1 MEKKKNVVEKVR
13 LEYLYPNI
21 NNERRYHRLEKEPLL
36 LFVANQEIIW
46 DEQMQELVSE
56 KSLIWKHN
64 TRSEL
69 IEFDLELV
77 QYWSN
82 EVTEK
87 IANYLEKNPLALP
100 RFIQN
105 HIVKIISGLLGE
117 DIYYPYTGKFDGV
130 YFNHDFDIRY
140 FESTALHITTVS
152 YHDKSRKNLK
162 NYLNNQYEAKYKL
175 AVFSSVLS
183 NLLDRGV
190 NLEEYKF
197 STIGEDGTYCSLN
210 TSTSLKE
217 IMDQAIGDMEY
228 HYVREDGEEFSK
240 EEILEYFDIRT
251 LSDFFSRIME
261 LSERDYYSSI
271 VGSEGI
277 LNPEKLLPVM
287 NKNFKVMGEYP
298 KENLI
303 SVEELCQRM
312 RQKLKKCKQETEI
325 VVIER
330 KIEQIKRLVGKLKE
344 EETSISLDTLGEKLN
359 ELYQEIDSTVIANK
373 RDFLQ
378 LLEAITKEAKASEE
392 YGETPEDLS
401 QELEESEVEE
411 SDRYDTLIQE
421 DLIRRMGLVENQ
433 LIDLTEKMDSLEFLL
448 ENYLK
453 NGGLNPL
460 KTMSSEDIGEQKEC
474 IEEVLN
480 RFETTTFGQKVRKR
494 SILGNLRLGALG
506 AVTLLGL
513 TTMTTK
519 GVKPLNLFQSTTLVD
534 EALAKKNKIGKSLS
548 KKENAREGKK
558 PETDSEEKKTEIDME
573 EELREIIIQV
583 INGEWGYGWNHGD
596 ERRERLEEAGYDSEY
611 ILYIRAWV
619 NKIIGENISAN
630 DFEKMTEEGMPEINI
645 EQYVKRKKTKKEMQ

>member
-1 MEKKKNVVEKVR
+1 M
-13 LEYLYPNI
+13 
-21 NNERRYHRLEKEPLL
+21 
-36 LFVANQEIIW
+36 
-46 DEQMQELVSE
+46 
-56 KSLIWKHN
+56 
-64 TRSEL
+64 
-69 IEFDLELV
+69 
-77 QYWSN
+77 
-82 EVTEK
+82 
-87 IANYLEKNPLALP
+87 
-100 RFIQN
+100 
-105 HIVKIISGLLGE
+105 
-117 DIYYPYTGKFDGV
+117 
-130 YFNHDFDIRY
+130 
-140 FESTALHITTVS
+140 
-152 YHDKSRKNLK
+152 
-162 NYLNNQYEAKYKL
+162 
-175 AVFSSVLS
+175 
-183 NLLDRGV
+183 
-190 NLEEYKF
+190 
-197 STIGEDGTYCSLN
+197 
-210 TSTSLKE
+210 
-217 IMDQAIGDMEY
+217 
-228 HYVREDGEEFSK
+228 
-240 EEILEYFDIRT
+240 
-251 LSDFFSRIME
+251 
-261 LSERDYYSSI
+261 
-271 VGSEGI
+271 
-277 LNPEKLLPVM
+277 
-287 NKNFKVMGEYP
+287 
-298 KENLI
+298 
-303 SVEELCQRM
+303 
-312 RQKLKKCKQETEI
+312 
-325 VVIER
+325 VIER